1 MATKKEKPSDLAV
14 SGRRRRGGRHTRAMK
29 RMLRGRTDIDA
40 VTVTMLLGLSTAWD
54 KIEESSQNL
63 HSIPSISKELREIW
77 FKIAPTDSVDDL
89 WTS

>member
-1 MATKKEKPSDLAV
+1 
-14 SGRRRRGGRHTRAMK
+14 MK

-40 VTVTMLLGLSTAWD
+40 VTIAMLLGLSSAWD
-54 KIEESSQNL
+54 KIEESNQNL
-63 HSIPSISKELREIW
+63 HSIPAISKELREIW